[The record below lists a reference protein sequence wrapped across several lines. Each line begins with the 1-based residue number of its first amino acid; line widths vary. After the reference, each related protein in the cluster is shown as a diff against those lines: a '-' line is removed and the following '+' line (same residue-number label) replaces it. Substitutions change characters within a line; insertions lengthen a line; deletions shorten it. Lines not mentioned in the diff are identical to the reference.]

1 MASSTDVLAGAPAT
15 RRYQWLLVGLLT
27 ANFGIVY
34 FDRMALNYLM
44 PSVQPELGLSNT
56 AVGTLASA
64 LSLSWALAGLLVGRL
79 SDALGR
85 RKPILIFAALIF
97 SSASF
102 LSGIATTFAML
113 LAARLLMG
121 AAEGG
126 VMPISQALV
135 AAEVQPERR
144 GLAMGVTQN
153 FGANLL
159 GNFLGPI
166 VIVAFAEIYGWRHT
180 FYLAAVP
187 GFIVALLMWLLIR
200 EPPAAHS
207 VAAKKPSGGGL
218 ASIGA
223 VIGERNVILCV
234 LMSILLVAFAVV
246 FGAFVPLYLVSV
258 KGMAPTTMSWLMSM
272 FGLTSMAFA
281 FLVPGASDLLGRRPV
296 VIAMTAIGAL
306 LPLCILFIDGP
317 VWPLFV
323 LFGLGAAASGVFP
336 IVMATVPSESVSP
349 QYLATVMGLTMGLG
363 EIVGGVFSPAAA
375 GWAADLYGLRA
386 TLWILVGLIA
396 IATLLACGLKET
408 SPKAL
413 VRSAARGA
421 G

>member
-1 MASSTDVLAGAPAT
+1 MAGAPAT
-15 RRYQWLLVGLLT
+15 QRYQWLLVGLLT

-64 LSLSWALAGLLVGRL
+64 LSLSWALAGLLIGRV
-79 SDALGR
+79 SDAIGR
-85 RKPILIFAALIF
+85 RKPLLILAAVIF
-97 SSASF
+97 SGASF
-102 LSGIATTFAML
+102 LSGIATSFAML

-166 VIVAFAEIYGWRHT
+166 VIVAFAQMYGWRQT
-180 FYLAAVP
+180 FYLAALP
-187 GFIVALLMWLLIR
+187 GFIVAVLMWLLIR
-200 EPPAAHS
+200 EPPAAPS
-207 VAAKKPSGGGL
+207 AAASSNEAKSGGAF

-258 KGMAPTTMSWLMSM
+258 KHMAPTTMSWLMSM

-281 FLVPGASDLLGRRPV
+281 FLVPGSSDVLGRRPV

-323 LFGLGAAASGVFP
+323 FFGLGAAASGVFP
-336 IVMATVPSESVSP
+336 IVMATIPSESVSP
-349 QYLATVMGLTMGLG
+349 GYLATVMGLTMGLG

-396 IATLLACGLKET
+396 VATLLACGLKET
-408 SPKAL
+408 SPAR
-413 VRSAARGA
+413 VRSAARLST
-421 G
+421 